1 MKHLN
6 GETEDPMNDDRSLS
20 TRRERPAPRQSE
32 LPPAGLGEVARDVVD
47 HAQVIARDALAIA
60 KLEARRSVGR
70 ATDRVKE
77 AAPRIAFGAVA
88 GVTALVGAV
97 LLLIAIFIGLGDA
110 VPSVG
115 WRLAIFGIFFLV
127 VAVISAIFAGSHE
140 KRREEAPGRGF
151 EQVKGTGRGAAAE
164 ETSRR
169 QLAEATRRGV
179 AERAAVAAPRDASS
193 LPAARH

>member
-1 MKHLN
+1 MKPYN
-6 GETEDPMNDDRSLS
+6 GETEDPMNNDRSLS
-20 TRRERPAPRQSE
+20 TPRERPAPRQSE
-32 LPPAGLGEVARDVVD
+32 MPPAGLGEVARDVVD

-60 KLEARRSVGR
+60 KLEARRSVDR
-70 ATDRVKE
+70 AKDRVKD
-77 AAPRIAFGAVA
+77 AAPRIAFGATA
-88 GVTALVGAV
+88 GVAALVGVV

-127 VAVISAIFAGSHE
+127 VAVIAAIFAGSHE
-140 KRREEAPGRGF
+140 KRREAAPRRGF
-151 EQVKGTGRGAAAE
+151 EEMPRRGAE

-169 QLAEATRRGV
+169 QLADAPRRGLAEGAPVAATR
-179 AERAAVAAPRDASS
+179 DTSS